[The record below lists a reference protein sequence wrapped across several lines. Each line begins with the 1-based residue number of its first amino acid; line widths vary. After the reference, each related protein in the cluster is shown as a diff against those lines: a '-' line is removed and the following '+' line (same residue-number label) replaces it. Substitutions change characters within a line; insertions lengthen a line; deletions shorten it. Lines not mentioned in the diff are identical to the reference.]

1 MSLYLETLALVLLVV
16 LVPLVGL
23 AEAGWF
29 ALLSMTSF
37 CTDDELEG
45 KVGVDS
51 DMVGD
56 WCVVF
61 DII

>member
-51 DMVGD
+51 DMVRRLEC
-56 WCVVF
+56 CV
-61 DII
+61 